1 MAKLGSL
8 VVNIGANTKDLN
20 AKLGAVRKNMRSMSS
35 NFTAIGKSMTR
46 GITLPLLAIGGASA
60 RLAVDFQGAMAS
72 VKAVSGATGDEF
84 KALEQSAKDLGAS
97 TIFTARDVAALQLE
111 YSRLGF
117 SASEIMQVQEATLNL
132 AQATGTD
139 LAQAAEVAGSTVRQ
153 YGLDVSQTGQVTD
166 VMAASFS
173 ASALTL
179 DTFQDAMSYVGPVA
193 KTAGVSLQETA
204 AMLGVLSNSGIK
216 GSKAGTSLKRIL
228 EEMQGTSGT
237 LTERFKQLSDKGI
250 TLTGAMDEVGRRS
263 ATSLIVLSDGADK
276 VKTLTNEF
284 NNSKGAAKAMSDI
297 MNDTA
302 MGGLKE
308 MTSALEGAGIA
319 LGDVLI
325 PFITDAAKF
334 ITDLAT
340 SFRDIAPHI
349 KHNMMVFLGLAGAIG
364 PLLVMMPQVITSI
377 KLLGATLATSLP
389 QITFAIIALGALSLL
404 FIETERDATKAA
416 TGVKKVET
424 AVINLN
430 KAQLEIAAQVGVG
443 AGADAIA
450 SSMEFAAERVKEAQ
464 DEIATIRAKADKIG
478 FMGEAQ
484 RKLLNETRAY
494 EAEFQR
500 VVDAGARL
508 LDVNAALAAQAKEDS
523 KVVVVPPAAIGSIDE
538 LKAKVSSLTEKLN
551 GLKIGSDTF
560 KSTQLE
566 LAAASK
572 ELQEALGGT
581 AEAAEVLDTAVSFPI
596 GSLGQMREKLSDLQ
610 NELLLLNPLTQEFA
624 DKMAEIDEMSILVNG
639 TMEGIKESVNQTSN
653 AFKNLG
659 QNISDALV
667 DAVFEAKNFGD
678 SLIEIGKQILKTLLS
693 EAIANAIVNGSSSM
707 NVANQASGGLTIPG
721 FIAGAVGAVKGAFGG
736 VPALASGGLAF
747 GETMSIVGD
756 NKNAAIDPE
765 VIAPL
770 SKLRQYMGGGSTNV
784 YGRISGDDIVISN
797 NRASRDRNRYE

>member
-20 AKLGAVRKNMRSMSS
+20 AKLGLVRKNMRSMSS
-35 NFTAIGKSMTR
+35 NFTAIGASMTR
-46 GITLPLLAIGGASA
+46 GLTLPLLAIGAGSA
-60 RLAVDFQGAMAS
+60 KLAVDFQGAMAS

-97 TIFTARDVAALQLE
+97 TVFTARDVAALQLE

-153 YGLDVSQTGQVTD
+153 YGLDVSETGKVTD

-173 ASALTL
+173 ASALTI

-193 KTAGVSLQETA
+193 KTAGVTLQETA
-204 AMLGVLSNSGIK
+204 AMLGVLANSGIK

-237 LTERFKQLSDKGI
+237 LTERFQQLGEKGI
-250 TLTGAMDEVGRRS
+250 SLTGAMDEVGRRS
-263 ATSLIVLSDGADK
+263 ATSLIVLSDGAEQ

-319 LGDVLI
+319 LGEMLI
-325 PFITDAAKF
+325 PFIRDAAKF

-340 SFRDIAPHI
+340 SFKDISPHI
-349 KHNMMVFLGLAGAIG
+349 KHNMMVWLGLAAAIG
-364 PLLVMMPQVITSI
+364 PLLVMVPKIILSI
-377 KLLGATLATSLP
+377 KLLGATFATSLP
-389 QITFAIIALGALSLL
+389 HITFAIIALGALSLL
-404 FIETERDATKAA
+404 FLDTERDAGKAA
-416 TGVKKVET
+416 VGVRKVET

-450 SSMEFAAERVKEAQ
+450 ESMEFAALRVAEAQ
-464 DEIATIRAKADKIG
+464 ELIQDIQTKADARG
-478 FMGEAQ
+478 FMGDAA
-484 RKLLNETRAY
+484 RAAINDAKAY
-494 EAEFQR
+494 EREYQR
-500 VVDAGARL
+500 VINAGLRL
-508 LDVNAALAAQAKEDS
+508 LDVNKSIEEQAELNKGGIVIID
-523 KVVVVPPAAIGSIDE
+523 PATVGSIDE
-538 LKAKVSSLTEKLN
+538 LKERVSFLTAKLYDV
-551 GLKIGSDTF
+551 KIGSDLF
-560 KSTQLE
+560 KETQIE

-572 ELQEALGGT
+572 ELDEALGGT
-581 AEAAEVLDTAVSFPI
+581 AEAVTILDDAIKFPI

-610 NELLLLNPLTQEFA
+610 NELLLLNPLSQEFA
-624 DKMAEIDEMSILVNG
+624 DKMASIDEMSLLVNG
-639 TMEGIKESVNQTSN
+639 SMEGMKESVNETSN
-653 AFKNLG
+653 AFKGLG
-659 QNISDALV
+659 QNISNALV
-667 DAVFEAKNFGD
+667 DAVFEAKSFGD
-678 SLIEIGKQILKTLLS
+678 SLVEIGKQILKTLLA
-693 EAIANAIVNGSSSM
+693 EAIGNAIVNAASSKNLAN
-707 NVANQASGGLTIPG
+707 NVSGGLTIPA
-721 FIAGAVGAVKGAFGG
+721 FITAGVGAVTGAM
-736 VPALASGGLAF
+736 PQLASGGLAF

-770 SKLRQYMGGGSTNV
+770 SKLKQYMGGGSTNV

-797 NRASRDRNRYE
+797 TRASRDRNRFE

>member
-1 MAKLGSL
+1 
-8 VVNIGANTKDLN
+8 
-20 AKLGAVRKNMRSMSS
+20 
-35 NFTAIGKSMTR
+35 
-46 GITLPLLAIGGASA
+46 
-60 RLAVDFQGAMAS
+60 
-72 VKAVSGATGDEF
+72 
-84 KALEQSAKDLGAS
+84 
-97 TIFTARDVAALQLE
+97 
-111 YSRLGF
+111 
-117 SASEIMQVQEATLNL
+117 
-132 AQATGTD
+132 
-139 LAQAAEVAGSTVRQ
+139 
-153 YGLDVSQTGQVTD
+153 
-166 VMAASFS
+166 
-173 ASALTL
+173 
-179 DTFQDAMSYVGPVA
+179 
-193 KTAGVSLQETA
+193 
-204 AMLGVLSNSGIK
+204 
-216 GSKAGTSLKRIL
+216 
-228 EEMQGTSGT
+228 
-237 LTERFKQLSDKGI
+237 
-250 TLTGAMDEVGRRS
+250 MDEVGRRS
-263 ATSLIVLSDGADK
+263 ATSLIVLSDGAEQ
-276 VKTLTNEF
+276 VKTLTSEF

-319 LGDVLI
+319 LGEMLI
-325 PFITDAAKF
+325 PFIRDAAKF

-340 SFRDIAPHI
+340 SFKDISPHI
-349 KHNMMVFLGLAGAIG
+349 KHNMMVWLGLAAAIG
-364 PLLVMMPQVITSI
+364 PLLVMVPKIILSI
-377 KLLGATLATSLP
+377 KLLGATFATALP

-404 FIETERDATKAA
+404 FLETERDATKAA
-416 TGVKKVET
+416 TGVRKVET

-450 SSMEFAAERVKEAQ
+450 ESMEFAALRVAEAQ
-464 DEIATIRAKADKIG
+464 ELIEDIQTKADARG
-478 FMGEAQ
+478 FMGEAARAAKADAQ
-484 RKLLNETRAY
+484 AY
-494 EAEFQR
+494 EREYQR
-500 VVDAGARL
+500 VIDAGARL
-508 LDVNAALAAQAKEDS
+508 LDVNEALAAQAQEDN

-581 AEAAEVLDTAVSFPI
+581 AEVVTILDDAIKFPI

-610 NELLLLNPLTQEFA
+610 NELLLLNPLSQEFA
-624 DKMAEIDEMSILVNG
+624 DKMASIDEMSILVNG
-639 TMEGIKESVNQTSN
+639 TMEGIKESVNETSN
-653 AFKNLG
+653 AFKSLG
-659 QNISDALV
+659 ENISNALV

-678 SLIEIGKQILKTLLS
+678 SLVEIGKQILKTLLA

-707 NVANQASGGLTIPG
+707 NIANQASGGLTIGG

-770 SKLRQYMGGGSTNV
+770 SKLKQYMGGGSTNV

-797 NRASRDRNRYE
+797 TRASRDRNRFE